1 MMRVFISY
9 TSKDPAITDE
19 KLRQVENR
27 IRPFAKVFIDRIH
40 NMKRKQCRVE
50 LELYRCDVLLCLMTN
65 NCTHC

>member
-40 NMKRKQCRVE
+40 NMKRKQCRV
-50 LELYRCDVLLCLMTN
+50 
-65 NCTHC
+65 